1 MDRLEL
7 AVLGLFGAV
16 SLWVLAVDL
25 WQVLVNGRVWT
36 GTDGLYIVD
45 QMQYLAW
52 ITSAS
57 HHLFAS
63 NLFVLRSTPADYFQ
77 PAVTISGGLAALGL
91 SPTLA
96 LLFWKPVAVLGIF
109 FAVRAYAH
117 RSVVSRWQRVTVIV
131 LALFFGSFTVVYGT
145 FGVLGDLF
153 PGFLSWGYT
162 FGLLALAAMTCALVS
177 YDRSLSSGRVS
188 WVPGLLGAGASLLHP
203 WHGELLIL
211 TVIVAE
217 LMLLRPRNLTRQ
229 RLMLPALTLI
239 LTGLPLFYYL
249 LLGRL
254 DLSWK
259 LAREASKH
267 SFALWSIVLAILPLL
282 IPALVA
288 YRKRGA
294 GFLPAATR
302 AWPIAALIVF
312 VVSASGAS
320 ATPLHAFQGITVPLA
335 VLAVQGVTMVNW
347 RHLPYHRAVALTALA
362 LVTIPATAYELY
374 NAGKVASPTA
384 GNANFITRDERS
396 AIDYLAADRDPG
408 GVLTRAYLGAAVPG
422 KTGRRV
428 LVGDCLWSEPYCH
441 RRGLATEALFGGRL
455 PPAVAQAFVRRTGA
469 RFILA
474 DCHTRTNLL
483 RTLRPLIVDV
493 RRFGCATVFET
504 NLPGFPLARS
514 EENAAAALRAPGRQ

>member
-7 AVLGLFGAV
+7 VVLGLFGAV

-57 HHLFAS
+57 HHLFAA

-217 LMLLRPRNLTRQ
+217 LMLLKPRNLTRQ

-335 VLAVQGVTMVNW
+335 VLAVQGVTMVSW

-483 RTLRPLIVDV
+483 RTLHPLIVDV

>member
-1 MDRLEL
+1 MDPLEL
-7 AVLGLFGAV
+7 AVLWVFGAV
-16 SLWVLAVDL
+16 SLWVVAVDL
-25 WQVLVNGRVWT
+25 WQVVVNGRVWT

-52 ITSAS
+52 VTSAS
-57 HHLFAS
+57 HHLLAS

-77 PAVTISGGLAALGL
+77 PAVAISGGLAALGL

-96 LLFWKPVAVLGIF
+96 LLVWKPVAVVGMF
-109 FAVRAYAH
+109 YAVRAYAH
-117 RSVVSRWQRVTVIV
+117 RSVRGRWPRLAVIV
-131 LALFFGSFTVVYGT
+131 LALFFGSFTVVYGS

-162 FGLLALAAMTCALVS
+162 FGLLALAAMTYALVS
-177 YDRSLSSGRVS
+177 YDRALKAGRVS
-188 WVPGLLGAGASLLHP
+188 WVPGLMGAGASLLHP

-217 LMLLRPRNLTRQ
+217 LFLLRPRNITLR
-229 RLMLPALTLI
+229 RLRLPALTLA
-239 LTGLPLFYYL
+239 LTGLPLVYYL

-282 IPALVA
+282 ILALFA
-288 YRKRGA
+288 YRKRGP
-294 GFLPAATR
+294 GFLAAATR
-302 AWPIAALIVF
+302 SWPIAALIVF
-312 VVSASGAS
+312 IVSASGAS

-335 VLAVQGVTMVNW
+335 VLAVEAVTVVDW
-347 RHLPYHRAVALTALA
+347 RRVRYHRVIIGTALV
-362 LVTIPATAYELY
+362 LLTVPATAYELY
-374 NAGKVASPTA
+374 NAGKVAAPTP

-396 AIDYLAADRDPG
+396 AIDYLAVDRDPG

-428 LVGDCLWSEPYCH
+428 LVGDCLWSEPHCH
-441 RRGLATEALFGGRL
+441 SRGRITEALFGGRL
-455 PPAVAQAFVRRTGA
+455 SPAVARRFVRHTGA

-474 DCHTRTNLL
+474 DCHTRTNLYK
-483 RTLRPLIVDV
+483 TLRPLIVDV

-504 NLPGFPLARS
+504 NLPGFPLAKS
-514 EENAAAALRAPGRQ
+514 EEDAAAALRAPGRQ